1 MKITIELTDAQ
12 EREFTACA
20 TASGISLDRWIAACA
35 TVKAA
40 SVIDALQAPMR
51 AERVSSKISNS
62 TINARKSTL
71 RKKRSAVLEAAQAYN
86 AKFR

>member
-20 TASGISLDRWIAACA
+20 TVAGISLDQWIAECA
-35 TVKAA
+35 AVKAA
-40 SVIDALQAPMR
+40 SVIDALQAPLR
-51 AERVSSKISNS
+51 AERVSSKNSNS
-62 TINARKSTL
+62 AINYRKSFN
-71 RKKRSAVLEAAQAYN
+71 RKKRSAVMEAAQAYN